1 METSTN
7 EIVKAAIK
15 KDCCIVSFKE
25 DSTTKNCGGKNTK
38 ECEQIVHADLRKA
51 FNRLVF
57 HLIVFCE
64 QPEASQITIET
75 IHDLDLADF
84 SNYVVTGY
92 SIGGSDENAG
102 VTIIGQ
108 KLLKTG
114 AVLNLISPFIKFEDL
129 DAYPLAGELYND
141 VQGCNYEVEEY
152 LFNGKW
158 GIKQQE
164 IDFDAPAETD
174 EFNITISDG
183 SGKKGRKVNMKK
195 FKELAEAADELEMG
209 ITGTN

>member
-15 KDCCIVSFKE
+15 NDRCNVTFKE
-25 DSTTKNCGGKNTK
+25 DSTTKNCGGKGTK
-38 ECEQIVHADLRKA
+38 EGDQIVHADLRKA
-51 FNRLVF
+51 LNRLIF

-75 IHDLDLADF
+75 IHDLELDKF
-84 SNYVVTGY
+84 NNYVVTGY

-108 KLLKTG
+108 KLLRTG
-114 AVLNLISPFIKFEDL
+114 SVLNLISPFIKFEDL
-129 DAYPLAGELYND
+129 EAYSLAGELYND
-141 VQGCNYEVEEY
+141 VAGCNYEVEEY

-164 IDFDAPAETD
+164 IDFDTPEEADSDFTATVSDESGAE
-174 EFNITISDG
+174 
-183 SGKKGRKVNMKK
+183 GRVVNMNKL
-195 FKELAEAADELEMG
+195 KELTEMADAPSM
-209 ITGTN
+209 TGTN